1 MEDMKK
7 FSIDDDIMYMFSL
20 ANMNL
25 HEVQFWPCQ
34 GTPLFHKN
42 VYQTWI
48 QDVNVMIWKQQYYT
62 RYMKISQVYYF
73 LCHVLN
79 NKTRED
85 ICFFTSI

>member
-34 GTPLFHKN
+34 GTPLFYKN
-42 VYQTWI
+42 VYQT
-48 QDVNVMIWKQQYYT
+48 
-62 RYMKISQVYYF
+62 
-73 LCHVLN
+73 
-79 NKTRED
+79 
-85 ICFFTSI
+85 